1 MFTGKY
7 LILSVKHLAYAGPG
21 VVVESFSFG
30 FQLTGSTQS
39 ITREEMRAF
48 KKVWAESTDRNTDYL
63 EKTKLALFLGV
74 SLYQIHVY

>member
-7 LILSVKHLAYAGPG
+7 LVLCMKQLAYARPG

-48 KKVWAESTDRNTDYL
+48 KKVWAESANGNTGYL
-63 EKTKLALFLGV
+63 EKTRQVVFLKKK
-74 SLYQIHVY
+74 Y